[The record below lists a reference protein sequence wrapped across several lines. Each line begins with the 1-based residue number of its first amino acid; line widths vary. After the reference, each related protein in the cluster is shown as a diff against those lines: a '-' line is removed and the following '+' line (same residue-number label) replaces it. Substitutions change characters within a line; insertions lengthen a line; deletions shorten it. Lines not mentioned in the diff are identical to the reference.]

1 MCDFSCKHDFSLII
15 QNIST
20 IVTPKTGTTSVHV
33 LGRGTP
39 SKNPPFPDVFD
50 KSVGMEIRVGM
61 DGLLAYVGP
70 TDGND
75 AREGRKRTRPSH
87 SACRIV
93 DANFSACALPGFV
106 DAHTHAIF
114 VGNRL
119 PEWRLKLG
127 GTTYADIHAA
137 GGGIHATV
145 RATRDARFDELMD
158 ATRPRLQRA
167 MRLGTTTMEIKSGYG
182 LEYETELRQLKVATA
197 LNKELPLDLS
207 VTYCGAHSV
216 PKGQTA
222 DEATEQLVTKDIPA
236 LAAAMAAGT
245 VDCDAIDVFVET
257 NVFPAD
263 NARRI
268 LDAGRTIAGLRG
280 NFHGDELTHTRSGP
294 LAQATQSRAVSHLE
308 LADDDDI
315 ACLRAAGTV
324 AVLLPTTAHILR
336 LTPPPARAMIE
347 AGVPVALGSD
357 FNPNAP
363 HLSMPFVMHL
373 ACLDFRMTPDEA
385 LIAATLNAAASVGR
399 EERVG
404 SLEVG
409 KQGDIVLLGAPF
421 WEHVI
426 YEFSSP
432 PIWMVVKAG
441 RVIHENDDFAP
452 TPAAAVEAKD

>member
-1 MCDFSCKHDFSLII
+1 M
-15 QNIST
+15 
-20 IVTPKTGTTSVHV
+20 G
-33 LGRGTP
+33 
-39 SKNPPFPDVFD
+39 
-50 KSVGMEIRVGM
+50 
-61 DGLLAYVGP
+61 DGAG
-70 TDGND
+70 
-75 AREGRKRTRPSH
+75 AAKRTRGG
-87 SACRIV
+87 ACRVV
-93 DANFSACALPGFV
+93 DAHRAACALPGFV

-145 RATRDARFDELMD
+145 RATREARFDELVD

-167 MRLGTTTMEIKSGYG
+167 MRLGTTTLEIKSGYG
-182 LEYETELRQLKVATA
+182 LEYETELRQLQVATA

-216 PKGQTA
+216 PKGMTV
-222 DEATEQLVTKDIPA
+222 DEATDQLIEKDIPA
-236 LAAAMAAGT
+236 LAAAMADGS
-245 VDCDAIDVFVET
+245 VECDAIDVFVET

-263 NARRI
+263 HARRI
-268 LDAGRTIAGLRG
+268 LDAGRTVAGLRG
-280 NFHGDELTHTRSGP
+280 NFHGDELTHTCSGP
-294 LAQATQSRAVSHLE
+294 LAEATQSRAVSHLE
-308 LADDDDI
+308 LADDNDI
-315 ACLRAAGTV
+315 ACFRRAGTV

-373 ACLDFRMTPDEA
+373 ACLDFRLTPDEA
-385 LIAATLNAAASVGR
+385 LAAATLNAAASLGR
-399 EERVG
+399 EKDVG

-409 KQGDIVLLGAPF
+409 KQGDIVLVGAPF

-432 PIWMVVKAG
+432 PIWLVVKG
-441 RVIHENDDFAP
+441 GKVVHENPDFAP
-452 TPAAAVEAKD
+452 SSV